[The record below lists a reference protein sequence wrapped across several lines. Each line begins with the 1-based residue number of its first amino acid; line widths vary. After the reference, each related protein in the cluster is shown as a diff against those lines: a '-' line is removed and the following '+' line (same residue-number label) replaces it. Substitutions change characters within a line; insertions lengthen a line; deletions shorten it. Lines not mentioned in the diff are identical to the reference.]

1 MRAPVPEH
9 KTVYIRFHKRIDA
22 LLSAF
27 SQQTG
32 MRRATAV
39 VWIQNR
45 YMEKLLKEKENLAEI
60 TESDLGFSGME
71 ETYFITLGRGSEG
84 SMLGR
89 AMQITVDKNM
99 DRKMELIA
107 YGCHMTMRNF
117 RTAILVQYF
126 EEIGLLESVFSDHM
140 YIDTHEM

>member
-9 KTVYIRFHKRIDA
+9 KTIYLRFHKRIDA
-22 LLSAF
+22 LLTQF
-27 SQQTG
+27 SDQTG

-45 YMEKLLKEKENLAEI
+45 FMAHIHQKYTVSAYDTLTREA
-60 TESDLGFSGME
+60 LGFTGIE
-71 ETYFITLGRGSEG
+71 EPYFIMLGRGTEG

-89 AMQITVDKNM
+89 AMQITVDKSTE
-99 DRKMELIA
+99 REMELIA
-107 YGCHMTMRNF
+107 MTCEMTMRNF

-126 EEIGLLESVFSDHM
+126 AEIGL
-140 YIDTHEM
+140 I

>member
-9 KTVYIRFHKRIDA
+9 KTVYLRFHKRIDE
-22 LLSAF
+22 LLTAF
-27 SQQTG
+27 SAQTG

-45 YMEKLLKEKENLAEI
+45 YMTKL
-60 TESDLGFSGME
+60 TESGIPVSELTADDLGFTGIE
-71 ETYFITLGRGSEG
+71 EPYFITLGRGSMG

-89 AMQITVDKNM
+89 AMQLTVD
-99 DRKMELIA
+99 RHAERTLELVAMQCGI
-107 YGCHMTMRNF
+107 TTRNF

-126 EEIGLLESVFSDHM
+126 AEIGL
-140 YIDTHEM
+140 I